1 MGRRI
6 LYSLAFRWLAL
17 FARAV
22 SGIIGHTMYA
32 VLGAQ
37 AAAARRLTVAPLL
50 RRHWDSYLCGAY
62 LGCDIQTL
70 PEAVCVD
77 TGREVGYGTVPLEKS
92 PITGGAVRPWKLAF
106 AGHEYTARDI
116 HRLFYGRAHLVFGWS
131 AEEHRL
137 QEPWDHL
144 ADYFACAAGDART
157 IFGPGERPLA
167 YLFGT
172 LAHIVGDSLIKSV
185 QPGLTLRLLDGQYT
199 PRNRPI
205 QDLVTFH
212 EVGRKEL
219 KLNWPDLLADLAAAP
234 VEPLQPHTMRV
245 GEARGELGRH
255 FRDGWRPDLS
265 PLLNVVMTENRRY
278 LKALI
283 PGWLKEL
290 ELERSGNDWDCS
302 TAFRELTGL
311 HYAEM
316 VKLADEAGFRHALW
330 QIGEAVADLFA
341 GVVQLQ
347 PVLHDLP
354 GDAPGWDEITRRW
367 RRATKGAN
375 GS

>member
-6 LYSLAFRWLAL
+6 PYSLAFRWLAL

-37 AAAARRLTVAPLL
+37 AAAARRLPVAPLL

-92 PITGGAVRPWKLAF
+92 PITGGAVRPWKLVF

-144 ADYFACAAGDART
+144 ADYFACAAGGARNM
-157 IFGPGERPLA
+157 
-167 YLFGT
+167 
-172 LAHIVGDSLIKSV
+172 IVVGGMNPFAAL
-185 QPGLTLRLLDGQYT
+185 
-199 PRNRPI
+199 
-205 QDLVTFH
+205 H
-212 EVGRKEL
+212 EVGAQIQIQS
-219 KLNWPDLLADLAAAP
+219 LAGLEDVSSFLP
-234 VEPLQPHTMRV
+234 FYIV
-245 GEARGELGRH
+245 
-255 FRDGWRPDLS
+255 RDRFP
-265 PLLNVVMTENRRY
+265 
-278 LKALI
+278 A
-283 PGWLKEL
+283 
-290 ELERSGNDWDCS
+290 
-302 TAFRELTGL
+302 
-311 HYAEM
+311 
-316 VKLADEAGFRHALW
+316 
-330 QIGEAVADLFA
+330 
-341 GVVQLQ
+341 
-347 PVLHDLP
+347 
-354 GDAPGWDEITRRW
+354 
-367 RRATKGAN
+367 
-375 GS
+375 

>member
-1 MGRRI
+1 MRFVVLVGRRGGG
-6 LYSLAFRWLAL
+6 LLRGRFAFFRLPW

-22 SGIIGHTMYA
+22 SGIVGHTMYA
-32 VLGAQ
+32 VLGAR
-37 AAAARRLTVAPLL
+37 AASARRLPVAPLL
-50 RRHWDSYLCGAY
+50 RRHWADYLCGAY

-70 PEAVCVD
+70 PEAVCLD

-106 AGHEYTARDI
+106 AGREYTARDI
-116 HRLFYGRAHLVFGWS
+116 HRLFYGRSHLIFGWS
-131 AEEHRL
+131 GDELRL

-144 ADYFACAAGDART
+144 PDYFACAAGDART
-157 IFGPGERPLA
+157 IFGPGGRPLA

-185 QPGLTLRLLDGQYT
+185 QPGLTLHLLDGRYT

-219 KLNWPDLLADLAAAP
+219 KLDWPGLFANLAAAP
-234 VEPLQPHTMRV
+234 VEPLQSHVMRV
-245 GEARGELGRH
+245 GEARGELGRC
-255 FRDGWRPDLS
+255 FRDGWRPDLL
-265 PLLNVVMTENRRY
+265 PLLDVVMAENRRY

-290 ELERSGNDWDCS
+290 ELERAGSGWDCS
-302 TAFRELTGL
+302 EPMRAASGL

-316 VKLADEAGFRHALW
+316 VALADKAGFRHALW
-330 QIGEAVADLFA
+330 QIGEAVADMFA
-341 GVVQLQ
+341 AVVQLR
-347 PVLHDLP
+347 VLVSD
-354 GDAPGWDEITRRW
+354 
-367 RRATKGAN
+367 
-375 GS
+375 